1 MIFNKGRTKGM
12 DDIFGGPSDVG
23 MALGMGPGV
32 IGMSDR
38 EVMFIMI
45 DFMIIMIA
53 TSFSPYQ

>member
-32 IGMSDR
+32 IGMSG
-38 EVMFIMI
+38 VMFIISM
-45 DFMIIMIA
+45 
-53 TSFSPYQ
+53 S